1 MTAAEMHTRYP
12 ALPGFAK
19 ENKSLVF
26 AMIDA
31 GWTGRITSKGH
42 YLAKAPDRKTQI
54 TVPAKNGNNRGLAN
68 AHAQFMRW
76 VRDHLNPE
84 IQSLWDTA
92 IETDDPMLRDVLA
105 ESIVRKQTEQIV
117 TDNIMRE
124 AAEFMAAISKPK
136 PAPAVTLTPWLAKKQ
151 PGKQGGRT
159 YESEAVLERTW
170 PDGRVD
176 WLCAKPDCGYESDN
190 PRGVAA
196 HYGKAHTLKGQTPPA
211 SQDGPVHVDP
221 AYTEPTTTRDYKP
234 TQRLVDALASFLAE
248 HSWDNVDDLAVLM
261 LEWAHYR
268 DDIEHETRPLVP
280 LTDKDILNKIRML
293 VGQPDQTSEI
303 EALRSEI
310 TVLESEVHRL
320 REERTALRELLS

>member
-1 MTAAEMHTRYP
+1 MSNAQIDSYLP
-12 ALPGFAK
+12 SLPGWDK
-19 ENKSLVF
+19 ENRSLVY
-26 AMIDA
+26 AMIEA

-42 YLAKAPDRKTQI
+42 WFAKAPDGTTKI
-54 TVPAKNGNNRGLAN
+54 TVPSKNGNNRGLAN
-68 AHAQFMRW
+68 AEAQFMRW
-76 VRDHLNPE
+76 LKAQMGTLPDGTPIIQTVRTGNPVV
-84 IQSLWDTA
+84 DG
-92 IETDDPMLRDVLA
+92 
-105 ESIVRKQTEQIV
+105 IVREGFVKHAVQ
-117 TDNIMRE
+117 NL
-124 AAEFMAAISKPK
+124 PK
-136 PAPAVTLTPWLAKKQ
+136 PAVTLTPWLAKKQ

-176 WLCAKPDCGYESDN
+176 YLCSLPDCGYESDN

-221 AYTEPTTTRDYKP
+221 TYTEPTTTRDYKP

-268 DDIEHETRPLVP
+268 DDIEHVERPLVP